1 MPPGSSNASAEHPQ
15 MLLWQSANGYDWEFK
30 SVMWEL
36 PGAQDGFQ
44 TSQGGVWTNNRFDCP
59 DSWELPDGRQ
69 IITVLGSLWGI
80 GEFDRETGRFTAEH
94 TGIGGCGPQQSM
106 YDDKGRR
113 VQFCSE
119 GFALPGANYSG
130 VQSFARQV
138 QLSPDG
144 RRLVFTY
151 LPELT
156 SLHGERRN
164 FSVDVSA
171 TEGARYLV
179 PTSDRFGLNMH
190 ARVAITVAGTCGGGA
205 TSTQVKGAVV
215 LTVSCGDVTATV
227 AMRVGSGAAR
237 LIAEAASTAATPFTV
252 SSTQGDGVSTVA
264 VEAFLD
270 GGFVDLIG
278 ADRELQQSFA
288 VASNNTGSLPVPRA
302 NQPTDWAPTGTGVAV
317 GVRGGAAHF
326 EAVLYNMKRG
336 VEACPGH

>member
-1 MPPGSSNASAEHPQ
+1 MTPTEICSVPPISS
-15 MLLWQSANGYDWEFK
+15 
-30 SVMWEL
+30 
-36 PGAQDGFQ
+36 
-44 TSQGGVWTNNRFDCP
+44 
-59 DSWELPDGRQ
+59 
-69 IITVLGSLWGI
+69 GI
-80 GEFDRETGRFTAEH
+80 HVHR
-94 TGIGGCGPQQSM
+94 
-106 YDDKGRR
+106 
-113 VQFCSE
+113 
-119 GFALPGANYSG
+119 

-144 RRLVFTY
+144 TRLVFTY

-179 PTSDRFGLNMH
+179 PASDRFGLNMH

-227 AMRVGSGAAR
+227 AMRVGSGAAG

-336 VEACPGH
+336 VEACPGQ

>member
-1 MPPGSSNASAEHPQ
+1 MPRYGTPSTNRTFYWISGAGRCPDTGPHAKPWCGWPYWDMPPGSSNASAEHPQ

-130 VQSFARQV
+130 
-138 QLSPDG
+138 
-144 RRLVFTY
+144 
-151 LPELT
+151 
-156 SLHGERRN
+156 
-164 FSVDVSA
+164 
-171 TEGARYLV
+171 
-179 PTSDRFGLNMH
+179 
-190 ARVAITVAGTCGGGA
+190 
-205 TSTQVKGAVV
+205 
-215 LTVSCGDVTATV
+215 
-227 AMRVGSGAAR
+227 
-237 LIAEAASTAATPFTV
+237 
-252 SSTQGDGVSTVA
+252 
-264 VEAFLD
+264 
-270 GGFVDLIG
+270 
-278 ADRELQQSFA
+278 
-288 VASNNTGSLPVPRA
+288 
-302 NQPTDWAPTGTGVAV
+302 
-317 GVRGGAAHF
+317 
-326 EAVLYNMKRG
+326 
-336 VEACPGH
+336 